1 MKFLIVGDVV
11 GLPGEDTLFK
21 FLAKRSKNYDVI
33 IVNAENID
41 KGFGILPNNA
51 KSMFNYGVDVITLGN
66 HTFDKKEIYEYLDKE
81 ERIIRPYNFSKETPG
96 KGHTI
101 ITKNNIKIAVI
112 NLQGKV
118 YMNTNHCP
126 FLAIDELIEELKEK
140 VNIIIVDFHAEVTSE
155 KNAMGWN
162 LAGKASLVYG
172 THTHIQTA
180 DERILL
186 NKTGYITDIGMT
198 GGHDGIIGMNRK
210 EIIKKFKDGMPARF
224 SVCEENKRINGIE
237 VEIDPKNGKTLNITR
252 LNLSYEEI

>member
-1 MKFLIVGDVV
+1 MKFAIIGDVV

-21 FLAKRSKNYDVI
+21 FLSKRAKNYDFI

-41 KGFGILPNNA
+41 RGFGIVPNNA

-66 HTFDKKEIYEYLDKE
+66 HTFDKKEIYDYLNNE
-81 ERIIRPYNFSKETPG
+81 ERIIRPYNFSKENPG
-96 KGHTI
+96 KGYAI
-101 ITKNNIKIAVI
+101 IKKNNVKIAVI
-112 NLQGKV
+112 SLQGKV

-126 FLAIDELIEELKEK
+126 FLAVDELIEELKSE
-140 VNIIIVDFHAEVTSE
+140 VDIIIVDFHAEVTSE

-186 NKTGYITDIGMT
+186 NKTGYITDVGMT
-198 GGHDGIIGMNRK
+198 GGHDGIIGMNKK
-210 EIIKKFKDGMPARF
+210 EIIKKFKDGMPTKYT
-224 SVCEENKRINGIE
+224 VCEENKRINGIE
-237 VEIDPKNGKTLNITR
+237 VVIDPKNGKTTSITR
-252 LNLSYEEI
+252 INLSYEEI